1 MASGRSAGSDR
12 LSSVNTGAGSD
23 VAGAV
28 PGLILSIESESV
40 KLPLTKRQRKRKRD
54 NNRKSNHVFKAIK
67 LQEAIEKRDNEM
79 KGIEEELMTMKACK
93 GECIPECL
101 IPECLIPKCLIPK
114 CLIPKCLTYIPKCLK

>member
-12 LSSVNTGAGSD
+12 LSFEPGSVNTGAGSD

-54 NNRKSNHVFKAIK
+54 NNRKRNHVFKAIK
-67 LQEAIEKRDNEM
+67 LQEAIEKRDNET

-93 GECIPECL
+93 GLLERRV
-101 IPECLIPKCLIPK
+101 
-114 CLIPKCLTYIPKCLK
+114 